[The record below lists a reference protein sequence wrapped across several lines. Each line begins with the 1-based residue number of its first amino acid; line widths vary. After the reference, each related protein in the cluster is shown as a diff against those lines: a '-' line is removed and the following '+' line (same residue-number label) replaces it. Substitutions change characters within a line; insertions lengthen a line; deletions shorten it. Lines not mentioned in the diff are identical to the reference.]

1 MAQFPRREADISV
14 LADEMARGLAR
25 YTEVFPAPPVAPDTL
40 ETSLAGYSDARNK
53 VIAAMAAAEQATRE
67 KGEALERLVGQM
79 KADLRYAEAVTEGD
93 NDKLKLIGWGGRR
106 PKRAL
111 QPPGQTARLAILHEG
126 PGWIVLDWEAPPE
139 GGKVAAYK
147 VQRSRRGK
155 DRWETAGIAVET
167 AITLKEQ
174 ERGVE
179 WEYRVIAFNRAGQ
192 GRDSNVVTAVL

>member
-14 LADEMARGLAR
+14 LADEIARGLAR
-25 YTEVFPAPPVAPDTL
+25 HTDVFPAPPVAPDTL

-53 VIAAMAAAEQATRE
+53 AIAATAAAEQATRE

-93 NDKLKLIGWGGRR
+93 NDKLRLIGWGARR
-106 PKRAL
+106 PKRPL
-111 QPPGQTARLAILHEG
+111 QPPGQAARLEILHEG
-126 PGWIVLDWEAPPE
+126 PDWIALDWDAPPE

-147 VQRSRRGK
+147 VQRSQRGK
-155 DRWETAGIAVET
+155 DRWETAGISIET